1 MGGIDESGL
10 SLVQHVVQDVQLN
23 ILAEDA
29 DLAVV
34 VSEESAR
41 HVLHLLV
48 HQLGDLVPVL
58 STHHLFQVREISQL
72 WSVTN
77 KLYQFTF
84 VDRYGD

>member
-10 SLVQHVVQDVQLN
+10 SLVQHVVQNVQLN

-58 STHHLFQVREISQL
+58 LTHHLFEATEISQL
-72 WSVTN
+72 WSVN
-77 KLYQFTF
+77 NRDKPRALS
-84 VDRYGD
+84 

>member
-1 MGGIDESGL
+1 MGGVNEGGL
-10 SLVQHVVQDVQLN
+10 TLVQHVVQHVKLDVVV
-23 ILAEDA
+23 EDA
-29 DLAVV
+29 DLAAVI
-34 VSEESAR
+34 SEESAR